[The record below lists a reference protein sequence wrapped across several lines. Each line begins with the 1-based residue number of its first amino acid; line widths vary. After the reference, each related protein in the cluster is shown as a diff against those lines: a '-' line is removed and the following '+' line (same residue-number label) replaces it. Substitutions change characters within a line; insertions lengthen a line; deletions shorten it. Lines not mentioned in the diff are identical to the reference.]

1 MKKEILKTL
10 WGNYSKAAQALGIT
24 KGAVSQWKET
34 LELDEQDR
42 VRGAALRTGVYKP
55 EFFPS
60 PSVSV
65 KE

>member
-10 WGNYSKAAQALGIT
+10 WGNYSKAAKALGIT

-42 VRGAALRTGVYKP
+42 VRGAAVRTGVYKP
-55 EFFPS
+55 DLFPS
-60 PSVSV
+60 PTVSV